1 MKTKNSRGL
10 NAYSPF
16 WAMKK
21 KQQSHLII
29 LAHGSPMGYHNP
41 WPSSVIT
48 NHLLYINFPHGFGA
62 EIPIKRAPWLRG
74 PVVNR
79 REATLC
85 NSPSNTAGGTWR
97 GNATFVSGNGLY
109 ITISTKSFFLV
120 SYYTI
125 IIIHILYLCK
135 QIYHVFP
142 WPPRRLFVRRLI
154 VYHRKMLKSPG
165 HAVDGSVI
173 RTGNQILEI
182 YMYAC
187 EIVTMHIYI
196 YILYIFAYIVKL
208 S

>member
-109 ITISTKSFFLV
+109 ITISTKSFFWVLL
-120 SYYTI
+120 YNHYNTHI
-125 IIIHILYLCK
+125 IFMQTDLPCLPVAASPPLRSQADCVPS
-135 QIYHVFP
+135 QDVEVAR
-142 WPPRRLFVRRLI
+142 PRRGRICDQNWEPDSRNLYVC
-154 VYHRKMLKSPG
+154 MW
-165 HAVDGSVI
+165 DC
-173 RTGNQILEI
+173 N
-182 YMYAC
+182 YA
-187 EIVTMHIYI
+187 YI
-196 YILYIFAYIVKL
+196 YILYVFAYIVKL